1 MTPHRHSLPADAR
14 PRGSARRTGA
24 LRAAVLVVS
33 LVGSSMVQAGL
44 SHADGVTDAQ
54 ANLDATLSEL
64 DNLRDQMGQLD
75 EEYGQAMD
83 RKAALDVEIAS
94 AQADVDRMT
103 TELGGA
109 EAQLQSIALARFMAG
124 GTTAMSPIFSD
135 ASAYSDAEQRDS
147 LSRLASDSGEGNVDD
162 INALL
167 DDLTDARD
175 VLASKLAEAGNLISF
190 LDDKRAQYEALESQ
204 YTDKYDAAKKALGEA
219 KLEAAEEARAQA
231 SAANRTRNT
240 AYSGGSSGGSSG
252 GGSVSVPPVSGK
264 AGIAVNAALSQL
276 GVPYV
281 FAAEEPGVAFD
292 CSGLTKWAWGQAGV
306 YLPHQSAAQY
316 RAVPHVPIN
325 MAQPGDLIF
334 YYSPIGHVGLYI
346 GNGRMVHA
354 PQTGS
359 YVSITNVRWYKVV
372 GVGRPG

>member
-1 MTPHRHSLPADAR
+1 MTPHRHPAPAAALLRAGGR
-14 PRGSARRTGA
+14 PGGR
-24 LRAAVLVVS
+24 LRAAVMVVA

-54 ANLDATLSEL
+54 ANLDATLNEL
-64 DNLRDQMGQLD
+64 DNLRDQLGQLD

-83 RKAALDVEIAS
+83 RKGELDVEIAA

-103 TELGGA
+103 VELGGA
-109 EAQLQSIALARFMAG
+109 EAVLQDIALSRFMAG
-124 GTTAMSPIFSD
+124 GSTEMSPVFSD
-135 ASAYSDAEQRDS
+135 ASAYSAAEQRDA
-147 LSRLASDSGEGNVDD
+147 LSRLASDSGEANVDD

-175 VLASKLAEAGNLISF
+175 VLSAKLAEAGNLISF
-190 LDDKRAQYEALESQ
+190 LDDKRNEFSALEEQ
-204 YTDKYDAAKKALGEA
+204 YLEKYDAAKRALGEA

-231 SAANRTRNT
+231 SATNRTRNT
-240 AYSGGSSGGSSG
+240 AYSGGGGSSS

-276 GVPYV
+276 GVPYR

-359 YVSITNVRWYKVV
+359 YVSITNVRWYK
-372 GVGRPG
+372 GGGGGRPG